1 LAAHSIKIR
10 DLLRA
15 KSKYS
20 DVGGHQV
27 ILQKAFRG
35 TVPEIQGT
43 INSGQ
48 VNVNFVGASGLRA
61 IDYACVAENA
71 PVIEFLKKHESFDT
85 LISGFRSMVRSG
97 DHHDIVI
104 NINVSKYTRRR
115 RFDFNVEHIP
125 GSKNQGA
132 SNVAAFSLQF
142 LPANHWRV

>member
-1 LAAHSIKIR
+1 
-10 DLLRA
+10 
-15 KSKYS
+15 
-20 DVGGHQV
+20 
-27 ILQKAFRG
+27 
-35 TVPEIQGT
+35 
-43 INSGQ
+43 
-48 VNVNFVGASGLRA
+48 
-61 IDYACVAENA
+61 
-71 PVIEFLKKHESFDT
+71 
-85 LISGFRSMVRSG
+85 MVRSG